1 MALISVLPPST
12 KAPLVFESPF
22 ALLQDNWNDYSF
34 QTRYLLYAKLDH
46 SEPDLIGAVKIL
58 RLGQTKADGLLVESA
73 FDQLPDT
80 FVSIGESFDYYQRLN
95 TLPPDLKKQLFGA
108 LLDVIAIPERQERFE
123 SEQGW
128 NTSLFRG
135 DSERGLPKEAQ
146 DAYIKDARAIYSG
159 NFTDLPEEGSSF
171 EFTPSEWQS
180 SLNVEFSAPRIET
193 KISLFL
199 AKHPIV
205 RASLPRR
212 CLVLI
217 GRNGSGKSTLL
228 SKLARVAY
236 ASPTDRAMDDVKKIG
251 SFDPP
256 AIGFMKIITISYSAF
271 DSFSLPSVYAS
282 DLQQIAKDIER
293 GEGRFIY
300 CGLRDVVA
308 EVREDLE
315 TYINAESD
323 LNRTRLPPRDKR
335 DTISLK
341 GIDQLADEFEKLYLK
356 IRELER
362 TPILAE
368 ALRPLLSDP
377 SFSDLEEPN
386 FALLLQDGPRKAFL
400 TWSTGHK
407 IALHS
412 IASIVAH
419 AVPQSIVLF
428 DEPETHLH
436 PPLTAA
442 LMHSVRIALEKT
454 KAFAVIATHS
464 PVVLQETLT
473 RHVRIIERHGDTTT
487 IQVPSGETFGEN
499 IGTLVYDTF
508 GLTASSTDFHGVL
521 DYLVASGNSL
531 DEINEYFTGGM
542 SSQALAYV
550 MTRLAE
556 KSEEEDLDA

>member
-1 MALISVLPPST
+1 MAFITVFPPKS
-12 KAPLVFESPF
+12 KAPLSFESPF
-22 ALLQDNWNDYSF
+22 ALLQDRWNDYSF
-34 QTRYLLYAKLDH
+34 QTRYLLFANTET

-58 RLGQTKADGLLVESA
+58 RAGQTKADGLLVETA
-73 FDQLPDT
+73 FDRLTDD
-80 FVSIGESFDYYQRLN
+80 FVSIGESLDYYQRLN
-95 TLPPDLKKQLFGA
+95 TLSDDLKKQLLLA
-108 LLDVIAIPERQERFE
+108 LLDVVAMPDRQQTFQD
-123 SEQGW
+123 EQGW

-135 DSERGLPKEAQ
+135 DGERGLPREAQ
-146 DAYIKDARAIYSG
+146 NDYIKDARAIHTG
-159 NFTDLPEEGSSF
+159 NFTDLPDVDSAF
-171 EFTPSEWQS
+171 EFTPHAWED
-180 SLNVEFSAPRIET
+180 SLAVEFSAPAI
-193 KISLFL
+193 KNKVSIFALN
-199 AKHPIV
+199 HPV
-205 RASLPRR
+205 KRASLPRR

-236 ASPTDRAMDDVKKIG
+236 ASPADRTMPDVKKIG
-251 SFDPP
+251 SFNPP

-300 CGLRDVVA
+300 CGLRDVAA
-308 EVREDLE
+308 EVREDLAE
-315 TYINAESD
+315 FIENESD
-323 LNRTRLPPRDKR
+323 LTEIRLSPKDKR

-362 TPILAE
+362 TPFLAE
-368 ALRPLLSDP
+368 ALHPLLSDP
-377 SFSDLEEPN
+377 SFSDLEEPS
-386 FALLLQDGPRKAFL
+386 FALLLQDNPREAFL

-412 IASIVAH
+412 VASIVAH
-419 AVPQSIVLF
+419 AVPKSIVLF

-454 KAFAVIATHS
+454 KAFSVIATHS

-473 RHVRIIERHGDTTT
+473 RHVRVIERHGDKTT
-487 IQVPSGETFGEN
+487 IQIPKGETFGEN

-508 GLTASSTDFHGVL
+508 GLTASATDFHDVL
-521 DYLVASGNSL
+521 DYLIASGNSL
-531 DEINEYFTGGM
+531 DEIDEYFTGGL
-542 SSQALAYV
+542 SSQALAFV
-550 MTRLAE
+550 MTGLAE
-556 KSEEEDLDA
+556 KEKEAE